1 MKVKPIICRAGG
13 KTRLLKHL
21 LPLVPVDAKCYVE
34 VFGGG
39 AALLLA
45 REPKAVEVYNDLDGQ
60 LVNLFRQAKFHH
72 PELLRELEF
81 LPASREEFNR
91 LRHAPGLTEIQRAAH
106 FLYVNKISFGGKNG
120 TYGTNTTSGGGAS
133 NSKLGWCEALKAF
146 SVRFDKVNIECED
159 WRDLLK
165 RYDRPHTFFFFD
177 PPYINSGENV
187 GYVAWCP
194 AEMAAFAA
202 VLPGLKG
209 RWLLTTCDSP
219 ECREIFGDTH
229 IREVERKN
237 GIENRTG
244 KGKNAQYKELII
256 TPRDS

>member
-1 MKVKPIICRAGG
+1 MKVKPIIRRAGG

-21 LPLVPVDAKCYVE
+21 LPLVPTDAKCYVE

-45 REPKAVEVYNDLDGQ
+45 REPKGIEIYNDCDSQ
-60 LVNLFRQAKFHH
+60 LVNLFRQAKHH
-72 PELLRELEF
+72 LPELLRELEF

-91 LRHAPGLTEIQRAAH
+91 LKQQSGITEIQRAAH
-106 FLYVNKISFGGKNG
+106 YLYVNKISFGGKNWNYATG
-120 TYGTNTTSGGGAS
+120 CTPGGAS
-133 NSKLGWCEALKAF
+133 NSSKLAWRDALTCF
-146 SVRFDKVNIECED
+146 SARFDKVNIESED

-177 PPYINSGENV
+177 PPYIKSGENV
-187 GYVAWCP
+187 GYAAWSP
-194 AEMAAFAA
+194 AEMADFAA

-209 RWLLTTCDSP
+209 RFLLTTCDSP
-219 ECREIFGDTH
+219 ECREIFGGYH
-229 IREVERKN
+229 IQEVARAN
-237 GIENRTG
+237 GIQRRPG
-244 KGKNAQYKELII
+244 KVKNSTYKELII

>member
-1 MKVKPIICRAGG
+1 MTVKPIFNRAGG

-45 REPKAVEVYNDLDGQ
+45 RETKGVEVYNDLDGQ

-106 FLYVNKISFGGKNG
+106 VLYVNKISFGGKNSS
-120 TYGTNTTSGGGAS
+120 YGTNTAS
-133 NSKLGWCEALKAF
+133 FAAANQSKLGWGEALKAF

-159 WRDLLK
+159 WRDLLT

-177 PPYINSGENV
+177 PPYINSGKNV
-187 GYVAWCP
+187 GYAAWSP
-194 AEMAAFAA
+194 AEMADFAA
-202 VLPGLKG
+202 VLPDLKG
-209 RWLLTTCDSP
+209 QWLLTTCDSP
-219 ECREIFGDTH
+219 ECREIFGGYH
-229 IREVERKN
+229 IQEGERAN
-237 GIENRTG
+237 GIERRPG
-244 KGKNAQYKELII
+244 KVKNSTYKELII
-256 TPRDS
+256 TPKES